1 MELLENERIDDLQL
15 RGLSII
21 QKKDGFCFGCDAVFL
36 SHFANI
42 KNGDKVLD
50 MCTGTGII
58 PILLYGKYKP
68 SFIYGVEIIPEIASM
83 AQRSVLY
90 NKIDNI
96 EIINDDLKNCTA
108 LFGKC
113 SFDCV
118 TCNPPYEKKGGGIV
132 NPDDI
137 KAISRHEIMCSL
149 DDVISSAVSVLKPG
163 GKLFMV
169 HRANRLADVLCTM
182 RTHGMEPKR
191 IKMVAPN
198 SEKEPNLFLV
208 EGMKGAKQFLKME
221 KTLYVY
227 DKEGNYT
234 DEVNNIYERGSV
246 K

>member
-21 QKKDGFCFGCDAVFL
+21 QRTDGFCFGCDAVFL

-50 MCTGTGII
+50 LCTGTGII
-58 PILLYGKYKP
+58 PILLSAKYNP

-83 AQRSVLY
+83 AKRSILY
-90 NKIDNI
+90 NKIENI
-96 EIINDDLKNCTA
+96 EILNDDLKNCDKI
-108 LFGKC
+108 FGKGI
-113 SFDCV
+113 FDCV

-149 DDVISSAVSVLKPG
+149 DDVISTASSVLKYG

-169 HRANRLADVLCTM
+169 HRANRIVDVLYTM
-182 RTHGMEPKR
+182 RKHILEPKR
-191 IKMVAPN
+191 IKMIAPN
-198 SEKEPNLFLV
+198 TEKEPNLFLV
-208 EGMKGAKQFLKME
+208 EGVKGSKPFLKIE

-227 DKEGNYT
+227 DKNGNYT
-234 DEVNNIYERGSV
+234 DEVNNIYERGCV